1 MQPVGPARARASGGS
16 GVPSHF
22 HSPELHRKGA
32 WSRAFGPSS
41 SAGAGLGWPPGQQV
55 CLVHSQGPHSE
66 GLSDPPAV
74 HLWSRYHSIQLAE
87 CPGEAPR
94 PAPAPA
100 AWREALDLA
109 CPSPHPASLPPSG
122 DPAPACTLLWVLP
135 PRALPAPRGHRLSMA
150 PACPD
155 WLPPVRQDG
164 HHWILVPCLLLGH
177 GRRKLWPLAQE
188 SLACRPLRL
197 VVPGP
202 GWGAWGLLS
211 LCQEERR
218 KTTLFTEKAR
228 PLMLASSLPGGTEAL
243 CWENRKRGFP
253 GPASHPPAAPPCP
266 ASAGPQLPACPSTC
280 LYVPLTWRPRLPA
293 LGKAPRPHSGVPW
306 RLLSPQCPLSTRDK
320 HQRSAR

>member
-1 MQPVGPARARASGGS
+1 MTRHAEGCAALSGGCPCS
-16 GVPSHF
+16 PWVP
-22 HSPELHRKGA
+22 PELEPAVGGGFHHISTPQSCTEKG
-32 WSRAFGPSS
+32 P
-41 SAGAGLGWPPGQQV
+41 GAGLWLFPPLLGLAWAGLPGQQM
-55 CLVHSQGPHSE
+55 CLVHSQGSHSE

-87 CPGEAPR
+87 CPREAPQ
-94 PAPAPA
+94 PAPALA

-135 PRALPAPRGHRLSMA
+135 PRALPAPRGHRLCMA
-150 PACPD
+150 PARHD
-155 WLPPVRQDG
+155 WLPPVRRGG
-164 HHWILVPCLLLGH
+164 HHWILVPCSWGMVA
-177 GRRKLWPLAQE
+177 GAVAPGPGE

-228 PLMLASSLPGGTEAL
+228 PLMLASGLPGGTEAL

-253 GPASHPPAAPPCP
+253 GPASHPPAAPP
-266 ASAGPQLPACPSTC
+266 SLLPLAPSC
-280 LYVPLTWRPRLPA
+280 LPVHPLVCMFL
-293 LGKAPRPHSGVPW
+293 
-306 RLLSPQCPLSTRDK
+306 
-320 HQRSAR
+320 